1 MAEARTEMKE
11 LRRQQTRMRF
21 FASAAELIAANGLEN
36 VSMEEIAQR
45 AGYAKG
51 SAYNYFDGK
60 DALITELIIHG
71 LSSMCASLR
80 EIVDDGSLG
89 RLERLDAMRARLL
102 KQIGTDRGLML
113 QIDRFLHM
121 QKNDG
126 RLNDAIRERIAEFM
140 DVMSGFFAAGAE
152 EGVFAEVE
160 PRRLA
165 LLFMQMTVAMEQF
178 ATLGLI
184 ARDEAEDERFYQS
197 FRGWLT
203 AAGAGKA

>member
-11 LRRQQTRMRF
+11 LRRRQTRTRF
-21 FASAAELIAANGLEN
+21 FAAAAELIAAKGLDN

-51 SAYNYFDGK
+51 SAYNYFESK

-80 EIVDDGSLG
+80 EIVEDDARA
-89 RLERLDAMRARLL
+89 RLERLDAMHALFL
-102 KQIGTDRGLML
+102 KQIESDRGLML

-121 QKNDG
+121 RRNDG
-126 RLNDAIRERIAEFM
+126 DRLDPEIRARIAEFV
-140 DVMSGFFAAGAE
+140 DVMSRFFGDGVR
-152 EGVFAEVE
+152 EGLFADVD

-165 LLFMQMTVAMEQF
+165 LLFLQMTVATEHF
-178 ATLGLI
+178 TTLGII
-184 ARDEAEDERFYQS
+184 ARDEAEDERFYRS

-203 AAGAGKA
+203 AAGKA